1 LRRFR
6 PDLVLPDALTPVALA
21 VCVWVAAASG
31 RLWSGLVPGLA
42 AGAFVAGDYL
52 LWRRR
57 GSPWH
62 DPAVIVLALPA
73 LACAL
78 WIGVGGIVLG
88 VERSDAGRIALEV
101 GPGLALTGLVC
112 TLVSYVGRHR
122 P

>member
-1 LRRFR
+1 M
-6 PDLVLPDALTPVALA
+6 PALA
-21 VCVWVAAASG
+21 AAA
-31 RLWSGLVPGLA
+31 
-42 AGAFVAGDYL
+42 FVLGDYL

-62 DPAVIVLALPA
+62 DPAVIVLALPS

-78 WIGVGGIVLG
+78 WIAVGGIVLDVG
-88 VERSDAGRIALEV
+88 RSDAGRIALEV

-112 TLVSYVGRHR
+112 TLVSYAGRRR